1 MTRFPRRTT
10 SFLPALLLALLAG
23 CSSDGPAEVADN
35 EQFATCVE
43 DAGLSLDGA
52 SGWSQEQQREFFSDP
67 SALDCAATALSA
79 DERTEALAGAFPS
92 TDGMEQA
99 DLDQRYAPVD
109 ALVGY
114 VEDRI
119 GELGKAEVVGRSGA
133 LIDAIEFEPDGVDRA
148 AREQVALTVV
158 RETEGVPDYEQW
170 LEDNGVQ
177 DDYTGR
183 AQYVIAAQRERTP
196 VYEEIETLVGEL
208 REAGA

>member
-1 MTRFPRRTT
+1 MTRFPRRT
-10 SFLPALLLALLAG
+10 SLLLPALLLVLPAG
-23 CSSDGPAEVADN
+23 CSSDGPAAVADN

-52 SGWSQEQQREFFSDP
+52 ADWSQEQQQEFFSDP
-67 SALDCAATALSA
+67 SALDCAATTLSD
-79 DERTEALAGAFPS
+79 DERADALAGAFPS

-133 LIDAIEFEPDGVDRA
+133 LLDAIEFEPDGVDQA

-183 AQYVIAAQRERTP
+183 AQYVIAAERERTP
-196 VYEEIETLVGEL
+196 VYEEIETVVDEL
-208 REAGA
+208 GEAGA